1 MVCLGVLAVVGV
13 LTWRSDI
20 GEHQDTRRQ
29 YDAIVHEATARQA
42 GGGHPP
48 VVVYQ
53 EPRFSSTVAGQTMA
67 GMLRMMIRTEVGQ
80 VPRWCRPAECREIAS
95 RSAKPGQ
102 GPVVRLPSVVA
113 VVVPPPPSW
122 MTGAS

>member
-1 MVCLGVLAVVGV
+1 V

-29 YDAIVHEATARQA
+29 YDAIVHEATAPQP
-42 GGGHPP
+42 GGVRPP

-53 EPRFSSTVAGQTMA
+53 DSRFSSTVAGQTMA

-80 VPRWCRPAECREIAS
+80 VPRWCRAAECREIES
-95 RSAKPGQ
+95 RSAQPGQ
-102 GPVVRLPSVVA
+102 GAVVRLPSFVA
-113 VVVPPPPSW
+113 VVVPPPPAW